1 MFRFLTSTF
10 TLEVLMSGLA
20 LTALGGAGAVFPV
33 VMNFPHKSEG
43 EEGGRD
49 SAPAPRRDAFRQ

>member
-1 MFRFLTSTF
+1 MFRFLSSTF

-33 VMNFPHKSEG
+33 VINFPHGAEG
-43 EEGGRD
+43 EGEGGESASTPQRD
-49 SAPAPRRDAFRQ
+49 KVGQ